1 VSSFSSRN
9 RIGAK
14 KAMLL
19 QHAQFQHGCQA
30 QLVPLQL
37 SATPPR
43 AAIAQMS
50 FVDVAANSGGAIVT
64 GYLAGAAAGPALSSM
79 AATAKGIKNGSAA
92 SLLLMPVGLASLFL
106 VLAVALTAGSVT
118 LGTTAVSMAP
128 GLVKLPLAVFML
140 VVIVAFVPV
149 TSLLT
154 GTFFSPAVPFK
165 DTAEVEEYQEMQ
177 KSYNSDS
184 WLPPRLWTGTSS
196 GDRDRDRD

>member
-1 VSSFSSRN
+1 MTS
-9 RIGAK
+9 
-14 KAMLL
+14 
-19 QHAQFQHGCQA
+19 
-30 QLVPLQL
+30 LVDWLG
-37 SATPPR
+37 SADH
-43 AAIAQMS
+43 
-50 FVDVAANSGGAIVT
+50 VVT
-64 GYLAGAAAGPALSSM
+64 GVFNLERHMSGRQRALGPFHL
-79 AATAKGIKNGSAA
+79 
-92 SLLLMPVGLASLFL
+92 
-106 VLAVALTAGSVT
+106 
-118 LGTTAVSMAP
+118 
-128 GLVKLPLAVFML
+128 ML